1 MTDFNELASRLRDAE
16 QLAEKAADALRLYRE
31 AIDLEP
37 DPRKIDQ
44 LRQNAEF
51 LMQALS
57 DFQLQVLG
65 LAERSLQ

>member
-1 MTDFNELASRLRDAE
+1 MADFNELANRLRDAE
-16 QLAEKAADALRLYRE
+16 QLTQKAADALRLYRE
-31 AIDLEP
+31 AVDTEG
-37 DPRKIDQ
+37 DPKKVEQ
-44 LRQNAEF
+44 LRQDAEF